1 MPIYEFFCSDCDR
14 VFNFYSPTVNTT
26 KIPLCPKCKRRELK
40 RMMSPFAIVSGKQ
53 EESGSQDFSFDE
65 AKMEKALHV
74 LEKDMATVNED
85 DPRQAAALLRKM
97 TEAVGGNLDGGMEEA
112 LRRMEA
118 GEDPEAIEAEIE
130 DQLNPEAIFSEKKNG
145 GSKPRKI
152 TYDETLYEL

>member
-1 MPIYEFFCSDCDR
+1 
-14 VFNFYSPTVNTT
+14 
-26 KIPLCPKCKRRELK
+26 
-40 RMMSPFAIVSGKQ
+40 MMSPFAIVSGKQ

-130 DQLNPEAIFSEKKNG
+130 DQLNPEAIFSEKKKG